1 MPLGTRVWKLGKL
14 FLLAGA
20 LGLTF
25 LVFFGIAMRA
35 ALKARE
41 VRVPGLVGSTVPE
54 ATRALNGLGLALRE
68 DDARRADE
76 HVPAGRI
83 MQQEPENGDLA
94 RQQRSVR
101 VWVSSGPRATVVPQ
115 LAAQTERTARIRL
128 EQGGLKVASISE
140 FRSTAYPADTVI
152 AQDPPAATLAPG
164 VSLLVNRAEEGA
176 AYVMPD
182 VIGIDGAR
190 AADTL
195 RQQGLRVTVVG
206 SQPYAGVPPG
216 TVVRQQPAGG
226 FKVTA
231 SDAVSLEVSR

>member
-14 FLLAGA
+14 LLLAGA

-41 VRVPGLVGSTVPE
+41 VRVPVIVGSTVPE
-54 ATRALNGLGLALRE
+54 ATRALNNIGLSLRV

-76 HVPAGRI
+76 HVPAGHI
-83 MQQEPENGDLA
+83 MQQEPASGAQA

-101 VWVSSGPRATVVPQ
+101 VWVSSGPRATIVPQ

-128 EQGGLKVASISE
+128 EQGGFKVVSVSE
-140 FRSTAYPADTVI
+140 FRSTAFPADTVI

-182 VIGIDGAR
+182 VIGIDGTR

-195 RQQGLRVTVVG
+195 RRQGLRVTVVG
-206 SQPYAGVPPG
+206 SQPYPGVPAG
-216 TVVRQQPAGG
+216 TVVRQQPSGG
-226 FKVTA
+226 FKVTS

>member
-14 FLLAGA
+14 LLLAGA

-54 ATRALNGLGLALRE
+54 ATRALSNLGLALRV

-76 HVPAGRI
+76 HVPAGHI
-83 MQQEPENGDLA
+83 MQQEPATGAMA

-101 VWVSSGPRATVVPQ
+101 VWVSSGARATVVPQ

-128 EQGGLKVASISE
+128 EQGGLRIVSVSE
-140 FRSTAYPADTVI
+140 FRSPAFPADTVI

-164 VSLLVNRAEEGA
+164 VSLLINRAEEGA

-182 VIGIDGAR
+182 VIGIDGTR

-195 RQQGLRVTVVG
+195 RRQGLRVTVVG
-206 SQPYAGVPPG
+206 SQPYPGVPPD

>member
-1 MPLGTRVWKLGKL
+1 MPLGTRVLKLGKL
-14 FLLAGA
+14 LLLAGA

-54 ATRALNGLGLALRE
+54 ATRALNNLGLALRV

-83 MQQEPENGDLA
+83 MQQEPGNGDLA
-94 RQQRSVR
+94 RQQRTVR

-182 VIGIDGAR
+182 VIGIDGTR

-195 RQQGLRVTVVG
+195 RRQGLRVAVVG
-206 SQPYAGVPPG
+206 SQPYPGVPPG

>member
-1 MPLGTRVWKLGKL
+1 MPLGTRVWRLGQIL
-14 FLLAGA
+14 LLAGA

-41 VRVPGLVGSTVPE
+41 VRVPGLVGRTVPE
-54 ATRALNGLGLALRE
+54 ATRALNNLGLALRV

-76 HVPAGRI
+76 HVPAGHI
-83 MQQEPENGDLA
+83 MQQEPATGALA
-94 RQQRSVR
+94 RQQRRVR

-115 LAAQTERTARIRL
+115 LTAQTERTARIRL
-128 EQGGLKVASISE
+128 EQGGLGVLSVSE
-140 FRSTAYPADTVI
+140 FRSPVFPADTVI

-164 VSLLVNRAEEGA
+164 VSLLINRGEEGA

-182 VIGIDGAR
+182 VIGIDGTR

-195 RQQGLRVTVVG
+195 RRQGLRVTVVG
-206 SQPYAGVPPG
+206 SQPYPGVPPG

>member
-14 FLLAGA
+14 LLLAGA

-54 ATRALNGLGLALRE
+54 ATRVLNSLGLALRVDE
-68 DDARRADE
+68 AHRADE

-101 VWVSSGPRATVVPQ
+101 VWVSSGARATVVPQ

-140 FRSTAYPADTVI
+140 FRSTGYPADTVV

-164 VSLLVNRAEEGA
+164 VALLVNRAEEGA

-182 VIGIDGAR
+182 VIGIDGDR
-190 AADTL
+190 AAETL
-195 RQQGLRVTVVG
+195 RRQGLRVAVVG
-206 SQPYAGVPPG
+206 SQPYPGVPPG
-216 TVVRQQPAGG
+216 TVVRQQPDGG
-226 FKVTA
+226 FKVAA

>member
-14 FLLAGA
+14 LLLAGA
-20 LGLTF
+20 LVLTF

-54 ATRALNGLGLALRE
+54 ATHSLGALGLGLRVDE
-68 DDARRADE
+68 TRRPDE
-76 HVPAGRI
+76 HVPLGHI
-83 MQQEPENGDLA
+83 MQQEPSQGAMA
-94 RQQRSVR
+94 RQQRTVR
-101 VWVSSGPRATVVPQ
+101 VWVSSGPRATVVPL

-128 EQGGLKVASISE
+128 EQGGLTVMSVSE
-140 FRSTAYPADTVI
+140 IRSTAYPADTVV
-152 AQDPPAATLAPG
+152 AQDPPAATMAPG
-164 VSLLVNRAEEGA
+164 VSLLVNRGEEGA

-182 VIGIDGAR
+182 VIGVDGTR

-195 RQQGLRVTVVG
+195 RKQGLGVTVVG
-206 SQPYAGVPPG
+206 SQPYPGVPPG
-216 TVVRQQPAGG
+216 TVVRQRPSGG

-231 SDAVSLEVSR
+231 ADAVSLEVSR

>member
-14 FLLAGA
+14 LLLAGA

-41 VRVPGLVGSTVPE
+41 VRVPVIVGSTVPE
-54 ATRALNGLGLALRE
+54 ATRALNTLGLSLRV

-76 HVPAGRI
+76 HVPAGHI
-83 MQQEPENGDLA
+83 MQQEPASGAQA

-101 VWVSSGPRATVVPQ
+101 VWVSSGPRATIVPQ

-128 EQGGLKVASISE
+128 EQGGFKVVSVSE
-140 FRSTAYPADTVI
+140 FRSTAFPADTVI

-164 VSLLVNRAEEGA
+164 VSLLINRAEEGA

-182 VIGIDGAR
+182 VIGIDGTR

-195 RQQGLRVTVVG
+195 RRQGLRVTVVG
-206 SQPYAGVPPG
+206 SQPYPGVPAG
-216 TVVRQQPAGG
+216 TVVRQQPSGG
-226 FKVTA
+226 FKVTS

>member
-1 MPLGTRVWKLGKL
+1 MALGTRVWKLGKFL
-14 FLLAGA
+14 LLAGA
-20 LGLTF
+20 LGVTF

-41 VRVPGLVGSTVPE
+41 VRVPGLVGSTVAD
-54 ATRALNGLGLALRE
+54 ATNALNKLGFALRV
-68 DDARRADE
+68 DDARRPDE

-83 MQQEPENGDLA
+83 MQQEPAVGAMA
-94 RQQRSVR
+94 RQQRTVR

-128 EQGGLKVASISE
+128 EQGGLKVVSLSE
-140 FRSTAYPADTVI
+140 FRSTDYPADVVV
-152 AQDPPAATLAPG
+152 AQDPPASTLAPG
-164 VSLLVNRAEEGA
+164 VSMLINRAEEGA

-182 VIGIDGAR
+182 VIGIDGTR

-195 RQQGLRVTVVG
+195 RKQGLRVTVVG
-206 SQPYAGVPPG
+206 SQPYPGVPPG
-216 TVVRQQPAGG
+216 TVVRQTPSGG
-226 FKVTA
+226 FKVTD

>member
-14 FLLAGA
+14 LLLAGA

-25 LVFFGIAMRA
+25 LIFFGIAMRA

-41 VRVPGLVGSTVPE
+41 VKVPALVGSTVEE
-54 ATRALNGLGLALRE
+54 ATRSLGGLGLGLKV
-68 DDARRADE
+68 DDTRRPDE
-76 HVPAGRI
+76 HVPVGHI
-83 MQQEPENGDLA
+83 MQQEPSQGALA
-94 RQQRSVR
+94 RQQRTVR

-128 EQGGLKVASISE
+128 EQGGLTIGSISE
-140 FRSTAYPADTVI
+140 IRSTAYPADTVV
-152 AQDPPAATLAPG
+152 AQDPPAATMAPG
-164 VSLLVNRAEEGA
+164 VSLLVNRGEEGA

-182 VIGIDGAR
+182 VIGVDGNR

-195 RQQGLRVTVVG
+195 RKQGLRVTVVG
-206 SQPYAGVPPG
+206 SQPYPGVPPG
-216 TVVRQQPAGG
+216 IVVRQRPSGG

-231 SDAVSLEVSR
+231 ADAVSLEVSR

>member
-14 FLLAGA
+14 LLLAGA

-54 ATRALNGLGLALRE
+54 ATRSLGSLGLGLRV
-68 DDARRADE
+68 DDTRRPDE
-76 HVPAGRI
+76 HVPTGHI
-83 MQQEPENGDLA
+83 MQQEPGQGALA

-101 VWVSSGPRATVVPQ
+101 VWVSSGPRATIVPQ

-128 EQGGLKVASISE
+128 EQGGLTIASVSE
-140 FRSTAYPADTVI
+140 IRSTAYPADTVI
-152 AQDPPAATLAPG
+152 AQDPPAATMAPG
-164 VSLLVNRAEEGA
+164 VSLLVNRGEEGA

-182 VIGIDGAR
+182 VIGIDGTR

-195 RQQGLRVTVVG
+195 RKQGLRVTVVG
-206 SQPYAGVPPG
+206 SQPYPGVPAG
-216 TVVRQQPAGG
+216 TVVRQRPSGG

-231 SDAVSLEVSR
+231 ADAVSLEVSR

>member
-14 FLLAGA
+14 LLLAGA

-41 VRVPGLVGSTVPE
+41 VRVPVIVGSTVPE
-54 ATRALNGLGLALRE
+54 ATRALNNLGLSLRV

-76 HVPAGRI
+76 HVPAGHI
-83 MQQEPENGDLA
+83 MQQEPASGAQA

-101 VWVSSGPRATVVPQ
+101 VWVSSGPRATIVPQ

-128 EQGGLKVASISE
+128 EQGGFKVVSVSE
-140 FRSTAYPADTVI
+140 FRSTAFPADTVI

-164 VSLLVNRAEEGA
+164 VSLLINRAEEGA

-182 VIGIDGAR
+182 VIGIDGTR

-195 RQQGLRVTVVG
+195 RRQGLRVTVVG
-206 SQPYAGVPPG
+206 SQPYPGVPAG
-216 TVVRQQPAGG
+216 TVVRQQPSGG
-226 FKVTA
+226 FKVTS

>member
-14 FLLAGA
+14 LLLAGA
-20 LGLTF
+20 LVLTF

-41 VRVPGLVGSTVPE
+41 VRIPGLVGSTVPE
-54 ATRALNGLGLALRE
+54 ATQALNHLGLGLRVDE
-68 DDARRADE
+68 ARRADE

-94 RQQRSVR
+94 RQQRVVR

-128 EQGGLKVASISE
+128 EQGGLKVESISE
-140 FRSTAYPADTVI
+140 FRSTVYPADTVI

-164 VSLLVNRAEEGA
+164 VSLLINRAEEGA
-176 AYVMPD
+176 SYVMPD

-195 RQQGLRVTVVG
+195 RRQGLRVTVVG
-206 SQPYAGVPPG
+206 SQLYPGVPPG

>member
-1 MPLGTRVWKLGKL
+1 MALGTRVWKLGKFL
-14 FLLAGA
+14 LLAGA

-41 VRVPGLVGSTVPE
+41 VRVPGLVGSTE
-54 ATRALNGLGLALRE
+54 ADATRALSNLGLALRV
-68 DDARRADE
+68 DDARRPDE

-83 MQQEPENGDLA
+83 MQQEPAVGAMA
-94 RQQRSVR
+94 RQQRTVR
-101 VWVSSGPRATVVPQ
+101 VWVSSGPRATVVPP

-128 EQGGLKVASISE
+128 EQGGLKVLAVSE
-140 FRSTAYPADTVI
+140 FRSTAYPADTVV
-152 AQDPPAATLAPG
+152 AQDPPAATLAAG

-182 VIGIDGAR
+182 VIGIDGTR

-195 RQQGLRVTVVG
+195 RKQGLRVTVVG
-206 SQPYAGVPPG
+206 SQPYPGVPPG
-216 TVVRQQPAGG
+216 TVVRQTPSGG
-226 FKVTA
+226 FKVTD

>member
-14 FLLAGA
+14 LLLAGA

-25 LVFFGIAMRA
+25 LIFFGIAMRA

-41 VRVPGLVGSTVPE
+41 VKVPGLVGSTVEE
-54 ATRALNGLGLALRE
+54 ATRSLGGLGLGLKV
-68 DDARRADE
+68 DDTRRPDE
-76 HVPAGRI
+76 HVPTGHI
-83 MQQEPENGDLA
+83 MQQEPSQGALA
-94 RQQRSVR
+94 RQQRTVR

-128 EQGGLKVASISE
+128 EQGGLTIGSISE
-140 FRSTAYPADTVI
+140 IRSTAYPADTVV
-152 AQDPPAATLAPG
+152 AQDPPAATMAPG
-164 VSLLVNRAEEGA
+164 VSLLVNRGEEGA

-182 VIGIDGAR
+182 VIGVDGNR

-195 RQQGLRVTVVG
+195 RKQGLRVTVVG
-206 SQPYAGVPPG
+206 SQPYAGVPAG
-216 TVVRQQPAGG
+216 TVVRQRPSGG

-231 SDAVSLEVSR
+231 ADAVSLEVSR

>member
-1 MPLGTRVWKLGKL
+1 MPFGSRVWKLGQL
-14 FLLAGA
+14 LLLAGA

-25 LVFFGIAMRA
+25 VIFFGIAMRA

-41 VRVPGLVGSTVPE
+41 VQIPGVVGASVTD
-54 ATRALNGLGLALRE
+54 ATRTLNDMGLALRV
-68 DDARRADE
+68 DDTRRPDE

-83 MQQEPENGDLA
+83 MQQEPASGAQA
-94 RQQRSVR
+94 RQQRTVR
-101 VWVSSGPRATVVPQ
+101 VWVSSGPRTTVVPP

-128 EQGGLKVASISE
+128 EQGGLRVLSVSE
-140 FRSTAYPADTVI
+140 FRSTAYPADTVV
-152 AQDPPAATLAPG
+152 AQNPPAATLAPG
-164 VSLLVNRAEEGA
+164 VSLLINRAEEGA

-182 VIGIDGAR
+182 VIGIEGTR

-195 RQQGLRVTVVG
+195 RRQGLRVSVVG
-206 SQPYAGVPPG
+206 SQPYPGVAPG
-216 TVVRQQPAGG
+216 TVVRQQPSGG

>member
-14 FLLAGA
+14 LLLAGA

-25 LVFFGIAMRA
+25 AVFFGIAMRA

-41 VRVPGLVGSTVPE
+41 VRVPGLIGSTVDE
-54 ATRALNGLGLALRE
+54 ATHALNAQGLALRV
-68 DDARRADE
+68 DDTRRPDA
-76 HVPAGRI
+76 HVPAGHI
-83 MQQEPENGDLA
+83 MQQEPASGSLA
-94 RQQRSVR
+94 RQQRTIR
-101 VWVSSGPRATVVPQ
+101 VWVSSGPRATTVPQ

-128 EQGGLKVASISE
+128 EQGGLTIASLSE
-140 FRSTAYPADTVI
+140 IRSTAYPADTVI

-164 VSLLVNRAEEGA
+164 VSLLVNRGEEGD

-182 VIGIDGAR
+182 VIGIDGTR

-195 RQQGLRVTVVG
+195 RKQGLRVTVVG

-216 TVVRQQPAGG
+216 TVVRQRPSGG
-226 FKVTA
+226 FKVTSA
-231 SDAVSLEVSR
+231 DAVSLEVSR

>member
-1 MPLGTRVWKLGKL
+1 MPLGTRVWRLGQFL
-14 FLLAGA
+14 LLAGA

-41 VRVPGLVGSTVPE
+41 VRVPGLVGRTVPE
-54 ATRALNGLGLALRE
+54 ATRALNNLGLALRV

-76 HVPAGRI
+76 HVPAGHI
-83 MQQEPENGDLA
+83 MQQEPATGALA
-94 RQQRSVR
+94 RQQRRVR

-115 LAAQTERTARIRL
+115 LTAQTERTARIRL
-128 EQGGLKVASISE
+128 EQGGLGVVSVSE
-140 FRSTAYPADTVI
+140 FRSPVFPADTVI

-164 VSLLVNRAEEGA
+164 VSLLVNRGEEGA

-182 VIGIDGAR
+182 VIGIDGTR

-195 RQQGLRVTVVG
+195 RRQGLRVTVVG
-206 SQPYAGVPPG
+206 SQPYPGVPPG

>member
-1 MPLGTRVWKLGKL
+1 MPLGTRVWRLGQFL
-14 FLLAGA
+14 LLAGA

-41 VRVPGLVGSTVPE
+41 VRVPGLVGRTVPE
-54 ATRALNGLGLALRE
+54 ATRALNNLGLALRV

-76 HVPAGRI
+76 HVPAGHI
-83 MQQEPENGDLA
+83 MQQEPATGALA
-94 RQQRSVR
+94 RQQRRVR

-115 LAAQTERTARIRL
+115 LTAQTERTARIRL
-128 EQGGLKVASISE
+128 EQGGLGVVSVSE
-140 FRSTAYPADTVI
+140 FRSPVFPADTVI

-164 VSLLVNRAEEGA
+164 VSLLINRGEEGA

-182 VIGIDGAR
+182 VIGIDGTR

-195 RQQGLRVTVVG
+195 RRQGLRVTVVG
-206 SQPYAGVPPG
+206 SQPYPGVPPG

>member
-14 FLLAGA
+14 LLLIVA

-25 LVFFGIAMRA
+25 AVFFGIAMRA

-41 VRVPGLVGSTVPE
+41 VRVPALIGSTVDE
-54 ATRALNGLGLALRE
+54 ATRALASQGLALRV
-68 DDARRADE
+68 DDARRPDA
-76 HVPAGRI
+76 HVPAGHI
-83 MQQEPENGDLA
+83 MQQEPASGSLA
-94 RQQRSVR
+94 RQQRTIR
-101 VWVSSGPRATVVPQ
+101 VWVSSGPRATIVPQ
-115 LAAQTERTARIRL
+115 VAAQTERTARIRL
-128 EQGGLKVASISE
+128 EQGGLTIVTLSE
-140 FRSTAYPADTVI
+140 IRSTAYPADTVI
-152 AQDPPAATLAPG
+152 AQDPAAATMAPG
-164 VSLLVNRAEEGA
+164 VSLLVNRGEEGD

-195 RQQGLRVTVVG
+195 RKQGLRVTVVG

-216 TVVRQQPAGG
+216 TVVRQRPSGG

-231 SDAVSLEVSR
+231 ADAVSLEVSR

>member
-1 MPLGTRVWKLGKL
+1 MPLGTRVWRLGQFL
-14 FLLAGA
+14 LLAGA

-41 VRVPGLVGSTVPE
+41 VRVPGLVGRTVPE
-54 ATRALNGLGLALRE
+54 ATRALNNLGLALRV

-76 HVPAGRI
+76 HVPAGHI
-83 MQQEPENGDLA
+83 MQQEPATGALA
-94 RQQRSVR
+94 RQQRRVR

-115 LAAQTERTARIRL
+115 LTAQTERTARIRL
-128 EQGGLKVASISE
+128 EQGGLGVLSVSE
-140 FRSTAYPADTVI
+140 FRSPVFPADTVI

-164 VSLLVNRAEEGA
+164 VSLLINRGEEGA

-182 VIGIDGAR
+182 VIGIDGTR

-195 RQQGLRVTVVG
+195 RRQGLRVTVVG
-206 SQPYAGVPPG
+206 SQPYPGVPPG

>member
-1 MPLGTRVWKLGKL
+1 MPLGTRVWKLGQFL
-14 FLLAGA
+14 LLAGA

-54 ATRALNGLGLALRE
+54 ATRALGNLGLALRV

-76 HVPAGRI
+76 HVPSGHI
-83 MQQEPENGDLA
+83 MQQEPATGALA

-128 EQGGLKVASISE
+128 EQGGLQVASVSE
-140 FRSTAYPADTVI
+140 FRSTTYPADTVI

-164 VSLLVNRAEEGA
+164 VSLLINRAEEGA

-182 VIGIDGAR
+182 VIGIDGTR

-195 RQQGLRVTVVG
+195 RRQGLRVTVVG
-206 SQPYAGVPPG
+206 SQPYPGVPAG

>member
-14 FLLAGA
+14 LLLAGA
-20 LGLTF
+20 LALTF

-41 VRVPGLVGSTVPE
+41 VRVPGLVGSTVEE
-54 ATRALNGLGLALRE
+54 ATRALGTQGLSLRVDE
-68 DDARRADE
+68 TRRPDE
-76 HVPAGRI
+76 HVPPGHI
-83 MQQEPENGDLA
+83 MQQEPASGAMA
-94 RQQRSVR
+94 RQQRTVR
-101 VWVSSGPRATVVPQ
+101 VWVSSGRRATIVPQ

-128 EQGGLKVASISE
+128 EQGGLTVAALSE
-140 FRSTAYPADTVI
+140 IRSTAYAADTVV

-182 VIGIDGAR
+182 VIGIDGTR

-195 RQQGLRVTVVG
+195 RKQGLRVTVVG
-206 SQPYAGVPPG
+206 SQPYAGVPTG
-216 TVVRQQPAGG
+216 TVVRQRPSGG

-231 SDAVSLEVSR
+231 ADAVSLEVSR

>member
-1 MPLGTRVWKLGKL
+1 MPLGTRVWRLGQFL
-14 FLLAGA
+14 LLAGA

-41 VRVPGLVGSTVPE
+41 VRVPGLVGRTVPE
-54 ATRALNGLGLALRE
+54 ATRALNNLGLALRV

-76 HVPAGRI
+76 HVPAGHI
-83 MQQEPENGDLA
+83 MQQEPATGALA
-94 RQQRSVR
+94 RQQRRVR

-115 LAAQTERTARIRL
+115 LTAQTERTARIRL
-128 EQGGLKVASISE
+128 EQGGLGVVSVSE
-140 FRSTAYPADTVI
+140 FRSPVFPADTVI

-164 VSLLVNRAEEGA
+164 VSLLINRAEEGA

-182 VIGIDGAR
+182 VIGIDGTR

-195 RQQGLRVTVVG
+195 RRQGLRVTVVG
-206 SQPYAGVPPG
+206 SQPYPGVPPG

>member
-1 MPLGTRVWKLGKL
+1 MPLGTRVWKLGQIL
-14 FLLAGA
+14 LLAGA

-54 ATRALNGLGLALRE
+54 ATQALNNLGLALRV

-76 HVPAGRI
+76 HVPAGHI
-83 MQQEPENGDLA
+83 IEQEPGNGDLA
-94 RQQRSVR
+94 RQQRTVR
-101 VWVSSGPRATVVPQ
+101 VRVSSGPRATVVPQ

-140 FRSTAYPADTVI
+140 FRSTGYPADTVI

-164 VSLLVNRAEEGA
+164 VSLLINRAEEGA

-182 VIGIDGAR
+182 VIGIDGTR

-195 RQQGLRVTVVG
+195 RRQGLRVALVG
-206 SQPYAGVPPG
+206 SQPYPGVPPG

-226 FKVTA
+226 FKVTS